1 MLGPED
7 RAATKEELE
16 ADNQEKQQNLGDA
29 VSNFESLNEAAPD
42 LDTLRGTLQRCSQIV
57 ENSQTEASELRIE
70 ISKINGLLNNV
81 HTDAIEEELE
91 EIGERLERA
100 ERRVATFE
108 REIAVLKRLQQALEA
123 ARSSAKETFLAP
135 IAQELQPLLRIL
147 FDEAS
152 LEFDGAVCFRSPYQA
167 RRCGNRSGEG
177 ENMDNLSGGTR
188 EQLTILTRLAFARL
202 AQRQGAA
209 LRSFWMMP

>member
-1 MLGPED
+1 M
-7 RAATKEELE
+7 
-16 ADNQEKQQNLGDA
+16 
-29 VSNFESLNEAAPD
+29 
-42 LDTLRGTLQRCSQIV
+42 
-57 ENSQTEASELRIE
+57 
-70 ISKINGLLNNV
+70 

-152 LEFDGAVCFRSPYQA
+152 LNLMETVCFQIA
-167 RRCGNRSGEG
+167 
-177 ENMDNLSGGTR
+177 LSGP
-188 EQLTILTRLAFARL
+188 
-202 AQRQGAA
+202 A
-209 LRSFWMMP
+209 LRKPVLAKARIWITCREAPGNS